1 MSQSTTNA
9 NPAAI
14 SAPMRLP
21 TFRFPDWVG
30 GLLRGVLIGL
40 LAVAMFGP
48 LLNLLMWTVTEAWY
62 FPAKLPVRWGF
73 AFWGKV
79 FRPEAGAMTALWTSL
94 LIAVLTVMLSLA
106 VAIPAGYALSKRDLP
121 MRSLFL
127 LFFLLPQAFPT
138 VAVHMNIARIFY
150 SLGLTGTIAG
160 VMLVHAIQGLVFAV
174 WIASASFAAIGTE
187 QVEAARNL
195 GASPLRAFLTVS
207 LPLAAPGLMASA
219 IFVFLISLDEFS
231 GTFFVGVPNVRTLP
245 LTMLNA
251 AMEGNYQI
259 ASITA
264 LLLLVPSVLFML
276 FVEKFLKADV
286 LSGVGK

>member
-1 MSQSTTNA
+1 M
-9 NPAAI
+9 
-14 SAPMRLP
+14 
-21 TFRFPDWVG
+21 
-30 GLLRGVLIGL
+30 
-40 LAVAMFGP
+40 
-48 LLNLLMWTVTEAWY
+48 
-62 FPAKLPVRWGF
+62 K
-73 AFWGKV
+73 
-79 FRPEAGAMTALWTSL
+79 ALGTSL
-94 LIAVLTVMLSLA
+94 LIAGLTVALSLA
-106 VAIPAGYALSKRDLP
+106 VAIPAGYALSRRNLP
-121 MRSLFL
+121 LRSLFL

-150 SLGLTGTIAG
+150 GYGLTGTIGG

-174 WIASASFAAIGTE
+174 WIASASFAAIGPE
-187 QVEAARNL
+187 QVEAARNM
-195 GASPLRAFLTVS
+195 GASPLRAFMTVS

-231 GTFFVGVPNVRTLP
+231 GTFFVGVPNVQTLP

-286 LSGVGK
+286 LASVGK

>member
-1 MSQSTTNA
+1 MSSMKLH
-9 NPAAI
+9 
-14 SAPMRLP
+14 S
-21 TFRFPDWVG
+21 FRAPDWVG
-30 GLLRGVLIGL
+30 GALRGLLIGL
-40 LAVAMFGP
+40 LAVAIFGP
-48 LLNLLMWTVTEAWY
+48 LLNMLIWTVTEAWY

-73 AFWGKV
+73 AYWSKV
-79 FRPEAGAMTALWTSL
+79 FKPEAGAMVALWTSL
-94 LIAVLTVMLSLA
+94 VIAVLTVLLSLA

-150 SLGLTGTIAG
+150 ELGLTGTITG

-174 WIASASFAAIGTE
+174 WIASASFAAVGTE

-195 GASPLRAFLTVS
+195 GASPLRAFMTVS

-231 GTFFVGVPNVRTLP
+231 GTFFVGVPEVRTLP

-251 AMEGNYQI
+251 AIEGNYQI

-276 FVEKFLKADV
+276 FVERFLKADV

>member
-1 MSQSTTNA
+1 MSSMKLN
-9 NPAAI
+9 
-14 SAPMRLP
+14 SFRAPN
-21 TFRFPDWVG
+21 WVG
-30 GLLRGVLIGL
+30 GVLRGLLIGL
-40 LAVAMFGP
+40 LAVAIFGP
-48 LLNLLMWTVTEAWY
+48 LLNMLIWTVTEAWY

-73 AFWGKV
+73 AYWSKV
-79 FRPEAGAMTALWTSL
+79 FKPEAGAMVALWTSL
-94 LIAVLTVMLSLA
+94 VIAVLTVLLSLA

-150 SLGLTGTIAG
+150 ELGLTGTITG

-195 GASPLRAFLTVS
+195 GASPLRAFMTVS

-231 GTFFVGVPNVRTLP
+231 GTFFVGVPEVRTLP

-251 AMEGNYQI
+251 AIEGNYQI

-276 FVEKFLKADV
+276 FVERFLKADV

>member
-1 MSQSTTNA
+1 MTLTHWRI
-9 NPAAI
+9 PGI
-14 SAPMRLP
+14 FGSALSA
-21 TFRFPDWVG
+21 
-30 GLLRGVLIGL
+30 LLIGL
-40 LAVAMFGP
+40 LAVAVFGP
-48 LLNLLMWTVTEAWY
+48 LLNMLIWTVTEAWY

-79 FRPEAGAMTALWTSL
+79 FRPEAGAMKALGTSL
-94 LIAVLTVMLSLA
+94 LIAGLTVALSLA
-106 VAIPAGYALSKRDLP
+106 VAIPAGYALSRRTLP
-121 MRSLFL
+121 LRSLFL

-150 SLGLTGTIAG
+150 GYGLTGTIGG

-174 WIASASFAAIGTE
+174 WIASASFAAIGPE
-187 QVEAARNL
+187 QVEAARNM
-195 GASPLRAFLTVS
+195 GASPLRAFMTVS
-207 LPLAAPGLMASA
+207 LPVAAPGLMASA

-231 GTFFVGVPNVRTLP
+231 GTFFVGVPNVQTLP

-264 LLLLVPSVLFML
+264 LLLLVPSVMFML

-286 LSGVGK
+286 LASVGK

>member
-1 MSQSTTNA
+1 MTS
-9 NPAAI
+9 
-14 SAPMRLP
+14 MKLP
-21 TFRFPDWVG
+21 SFRAPDWVG
-30 GLLRGVLIGL
+30 GVLRGLLIGL
-40 LAVAMFGP
+40 LAVAIFGP
-48 LLNLLMWTVTEAWY
+48 LLNMLIWTVTEAWY

-73 AFWGKV
+73 AYWSKV
-79 FRPEAGAMTALWTSL
+79 FKPEAGAMVALWTSL
-94 LIAVLTVMLSLA
+94 VIAVMTVLLSLA

-150 SLGLTGTIAG
+150 ELGLTGTITG

-174 WIASASFAAIGTE
+174 WIASASFAAVGTE

-195 GASPLRAFLTVS
+195 GASPLRAFMTVS

-231 GTFFVGVPNVRTLP
+231 GTFFVGVPEVRTLP

-251 AMEGNYQI
+251 AIEGNYQI

-276 FVEKFLKADV
+276 FVERFLKADV